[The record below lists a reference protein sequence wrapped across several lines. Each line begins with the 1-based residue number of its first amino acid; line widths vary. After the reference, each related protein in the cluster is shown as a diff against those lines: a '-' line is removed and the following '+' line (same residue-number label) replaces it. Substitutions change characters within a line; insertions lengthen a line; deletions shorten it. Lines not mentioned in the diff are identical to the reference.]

1 MRFDMAFKVINVQI
15 SYCQAVTLEIK
26 TFKLM
31 YSLEELADA
40 ERAEFL
46 QLCFGLLINSVV
58 HW

>member
-40 ERAEFL
+40 ERAEFYSCVL
-46 QLCFGLLINSVV
+46 DY
-58 HW
+58 